1 MAITEDGS
9 TPAVVSNSNLVSTL
23 TTASFSPPA
32 NSLLVAIVGCYSSGS
47 NGAITVT
54 DSGGHTWTK
63 KLEAVAH
70 ITTAI
75 WECQLTTAPGS
86 ITVSGAYSNNAGDEF
101 LAVRVLNGAATSQT
115 GAGTATHTVT
125 SATTAD
131 TYSLTTTQTNS
142 VVYGI
147 AFNYSTSSGFTPNA
161 ATTAITP
168 ALVDTP
174 NGANELAWKSTSATT
189 TPGATTFGGTWGS
202 SCTQGNVALEILPA
216 AVAAAEGGRGVV
228 GLAGTGTGAKVA
240 PTGGSCALGLTGT
253 GIDRKAAPQI
263 GSAAVGLTATGVD
276 TKHAPQAGTSA
287 VGVTSTSIEHRTAAQ
302 GGTTSLGVAGTG
314 TPHKTAPNITGRAA
328 LGLATSGTAA
338 KVTAESG
345 RAALGLA
352 TSAIDRKL
360 APAAGA
366 GALGLTSA
374 ATDRKTAPQRGA
386 AAIGAAGTAVEGK
399 AAITGG
405 PCAIGLAT
413 THTGQE
419 NKSVGY
425 LGLVGL
431 AGPIRKIAISS
442 GVCAL
447 GLSSA
452 RGTAVKTIP
461 VAAVAA
467 LGLTGTGTEVKFI
480 PPPRPWPPRAL
491 SVVLTRSDKADTEL
505 TKSYQA
511 TVTIT

>member
-1 MAITEDGS
+1 
-9 TPAVVSNSNLVSTL
+9 VSGH
-23 TTASFSPPA
+23 AR
-32 NSLLVAIVGCYSSGS
+32 VGIY
-47 NGAITVT
+47 
-54 DSGGHTWTK
+54 
-63 KLEAVAH
+63 L
-70 ITTAI
+70 
-75 WECQLTTAPGS
+75 CQLTTAPGS
-86 ITVSGAYSNNAGDEF
+86 ITVTAAFTGNAGDEYM
-101 LAVRVLNGAATSQT
+101 AVRVLTGAATTQS
-115 GAGTATHTVT
+115 GAGTAVLNNFNGAAGTMSV
-125 SATTAD
+125 
-131 TYSLTTTQTNS
+131 TTTQTGS

-147 AFNYSTSSGFTPNA
+147 SDNYSNVSALTPNA
-161 ATTAITP
+161 ATTLITP
-168 ALVDTP
+168 AFIDAT
-174 NGANELAWKSTSATT
+174 NGSWASAWKSTSATG
-189 TPGATTFGGTWGS
+189 TPGATTFGGTYASGTVS
-202 SCTQGNVALEILPA
+202 MAAALEILPQT
-216 AVAAAEGGRGVV
+216 AVAESGQTPI
-228 GLAGTGTGAKVA
+228 GLGATGTGAKVA
-240 PTGGSCALGLTGT
+240 PTGGSCALGVTGT
-253 GIDRKAAPQI
+253 GIDRKVALQV
-263 GSAAVGLTATGVD
+263 GRGAVGLTATGVD
-276 TKHAPQAGTSA
+276 SKHAVQVGTSVLGA
-287 VGVTSTSIEHRTAAQ
+287 TSTSVEHRTAAQ
-302 GGTTSLGVAGTG
+302 GGSSSLGLAGTG
-314 TPHKTAPNITGRAA
+314 TPHKSAPNITGRAA
-328 LGLATSGTAA
+328 LGLASSGTAA
-338 KVTAESG
+338 KTTAESG

-352 TSAIDRKL
+352 SSAVDRKL

-366 GALGLTSA
+366 GVLGLTSA

-399 AAITGG
+399 AAVTGG

-419 NKSVGY
+419 NKSVGH

-461 VAAVAA
+461 VAAVTA